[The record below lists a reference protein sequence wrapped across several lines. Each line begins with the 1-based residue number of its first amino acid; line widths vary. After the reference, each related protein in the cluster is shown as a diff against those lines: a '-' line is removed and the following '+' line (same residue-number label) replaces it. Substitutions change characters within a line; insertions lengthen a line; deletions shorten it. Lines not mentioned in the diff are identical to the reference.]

1 MLTHAG
7 ALFCLHFVFLSM
19 VAVLSISEAVL
30 TSFGSCCLTTILY
43 DGFAI

>member
-19 VAVLSISEAVL
+19 VAVLSISVVL